1 MSLADLGSSLSGLSM
16 DPMFNM
22 GIGLMSASGPSLMPH
37 SLGQGL
43 AAGAQFSQDATMK
56 AAQAAMMRAQFQRY
70 AWQNALLQRAIAGS
84 GSDQSNPNY
93 SPSLAGTATQ
103 RATDAASSDPSS
115 QQAAYGS
122 QGFTNGISAT
132 PTQIASQQF
141 PQVSQG
147 GAQALGMG
155 SPTGAPSAPQG
166 GSVLQQIMRTPTG
179 MAAFAMNPSST
190 LDFAMARQFPMPT
203 SDIINLQQAGA
214 LPAGSPERQALLGK
228 YAVKTRN
235 GAFIPGMGNY
245 YSPNMPDGTVLRDPF
260 NPSAGVILP
269 QGMTQAQAAMSAAKA
284 YPEEAAKARYAY
296 PIALGQDTAHAQ
308 TTPATVIGPDGKPQF
323 VSQAAAIGAGASGRP
338 MQAGYTPEQEA
349 QGQTF
354 GEQNAKQ
361 FQGTQDAAQAAQVT
375 SLGYQQAMADAKTFS
390 TGRFADVK
398 GKALA
403 VLDGLGIHLNQDDQ
417 AKLGSY
423 QDMSKILT
431 TSAMQTA
438 RQMGSREAAQIVNSI
453 VKTAS
458 PNASLSPEGFAQV
471 VSFMQAPA
479 YSKQAEAQAMQAWKN
494 TGKDLEDFKSAWMRA
509 DVPAQILYSRLT
521 PDQQRDFKE
530 ANPEAVKQLRDG
542 YNATYHYGWTPL
554 VHNYIGGGQ

>member
-1 MSLADLGSSLSGLSM
+1 MSLADLSSTLSGLSM
-16 DPMFNM
+16 NPTFNM
-22 GIGLMSASGPSLMPH
+22 GVGLMAASGPSLMPH

-103 RATDAASSDPSS
+103 RATDAASSDPGTQS
-115 QQAAYGS
+115 QVYGS

-155 SPTGAPSAPQG
+155 STAGAPSTPQG
-166 GSVLQQIMRTPTG
+166 GGVLQQIMRTPTG

-308 TTPATVIGPDGKPQF
+308 TTPATVIGSDGKPQF

-338 MQAGYTPEQEA
+338 MQAAYTPAQEEELSGWGKTNA
-349 QGQTF
+349 TYVEGVQTAASAVPQMTARLSEMRADLAKFEPGAFSEWRNQG
-354 GEQNAKQ
+354 
-361 FQGTQDAAQAAQVT
+361 AAYLNDMANFAGMPATYKGDQLA
-375 SLGYQQAMADAKTFS
+375 GYQDFAKNATQI
-390 TGRFADVK
+390 
-398 GKALA
+398 AL
-403 VLDGLGIHLNQDDQ
+403 GQ
-417 AKLGSY
+417 AK
-423 QDMSKILT
+423 
-431 TSAMQTA
+431 
-438 RQMGSREAAQIVNSI
+438 QMGSRIAAQEVQYISNSNPNAKMTRGALDRIMNLMEGVNQSASIENDALTKWHQGGGGTDQFRAMWSKADVPGLLTLQHMSPHDAKDFMDAQTPQMRQQIYEAAQI
-453 VKTAS
+453 A
-458 PNASLSPEGFAQV
+458 
-471 VSFMQAPA
+471 
-479 YSKQAEAQAMQAWKN
+479 KQQ
-494 TGKDLEDFKSAWMRA
+494 
-509 DVPAQILYSRLT
+509 
-521 PDQQRDFKE
+521 
-530 ANPEAVKQLRDG
+530 
-542 YNATYHYGWTPL
+542 GW
-554 VHNYIGGGQ
+554 VQ